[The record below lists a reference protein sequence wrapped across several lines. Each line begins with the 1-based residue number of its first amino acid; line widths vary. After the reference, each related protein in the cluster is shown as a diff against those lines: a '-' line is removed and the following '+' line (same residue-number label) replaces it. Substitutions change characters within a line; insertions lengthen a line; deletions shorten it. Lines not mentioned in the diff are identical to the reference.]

1 MKLKTKYIIPAF
13 ILVTALSARAVDD
26 TFSRVVNTIVDNN
39 PSIAAKRASTKASA
53 ELLSADNN
61 LRDPEIE
68 FEHQWGQ
75 DNIGNKWSL
84 SVSQSFDWP
93 GLYAKR
99 AEIARHSGSAM
110 EFLLQ
115 SDILDLRLKAS
126 ETLIDYINAVKR
138 YRSAIE
144 IIENLDT
151 VSAYLERAYD
161 RRAVTV
167 LDLNKARFE
176 RANALTAADDALVAV
191 NSLSRELQALSGG
204 MQLDLSSL
212 DEYPALV
219 LSPEDVYLESYEKN
233 SPSLMAARSAV
244 LSADSKLAAEKMSL
258 FPGFSLG
265 YIHNVEI
272 GEHFNGLKVGV
283 ELPVFSR
290 RHRKAAAIAEKEAAS
305 QQLVDIDLAA
315 RQEIYSRYAAA
326 SAAGK
331 RLVSYNALFAADGSR
346 DDYRALLQKS
356 FFAGQIT
363 LINYLYELNYYIEA
377 KQNYLDLQYRYY
389 QSLVQLERY
398 R

>member
-1 MKLKTKYIIPAF
+1 M
-13 ILVTALSARAVDD
+13 TALSARAVDD

>member
-1 MKLKTKYIIPAF
+1 MM
-13 ILVTALSARAVDD
+13 TALSARAVDD
-26 TFSRVVNTIVDNN
+26 TFSRIVNTIVDNN

-138 YRSAIE
+138 YRSALE

-151 VSAYLERAYD
+151 VSAYLEHAYD

-191 NSLSRELQALSGG
+191 NSLRRELQALSGG
-204 MQLDLSSL
+204 VQLDLSAL

-346 DDYRALLQKS
+346 DDYRDLLQKS

>member
-13 ILVTALSARAVDD
+13 ILMTALSARAVDD

-138 YRSAIE
+138 YRSALE

-151 VSAYLERAYD
+151 LSAYLERAYD